1 LDAVLACVDVSYR
14 PGDPGA
20 QRGAPGGGTA
30 VPESATAACLVWRAW
45 GDPVEERAITARLE
59 NVAPYVPGAF
69 YQRELPCLLEVLRRV
84 EAPLEAV
91 VIDGYVWLSAD
102 RRPGLGARLFE
113 ALGGGVAVVGVA
125 KTSFQG
131 AAFAEPVLRGGS
143 ARPLY
148 VTAAGADPAAA
159 AGWIRAMH
167 GAHRIPTL
175 LQRVDRLCRRGAAA
189 G

>member
-1 LDAVLACVDVSYR
+1 MLACVDVSYGS
-14 PGDPGA
+14 GDPRAPRVAPVGA
-20 QRGAPGGGTA
+20 TA
-30 VPESATAACLVWRAW
+30 VPEHATAACLVWSAW
-45 GDPVEERAITARLE
+45 GDAVEERALTARVE
-59 NVAPYVPGAF
+59 DVAPYVPGAF

-84 EAPLEAV
+84 EAPLEVV

-102 RRPGLGARLFE
+102 RRPGLGAHLFE
-113 ALGGGVAVVGVA
+113 ALGGGVAVIGVA

-131 AAFAEPVLRGGS
+131 AAFAEPVLRGRS
-143 ARPLY
+143 ARPLH
-148 VTAAGADPAAA
+148 VTAAGVDAAAA

-175 LQRVDRLCRRGAAA
+175 LQRVDRLCRTVAAS